1 MACIGKVKDVSLKFW
16 VCVVCYLAGGN
27 MTWLRRDRRFQ
38 YTELPAGS
46 KIGDFQLLDLEGT

>member
-27 MTWLRRDRRFQ
+27 MTW
-38 YTELPAGS
+38 
-46 KIGDFQLLDLEGT
+46 